1 MMAYYYS
8 SVIVISFLLFPSYPI
23 KRCVL
28 YYVLIKKVEKLFT
41 FHVFLEAFSCCHVN
55 DFDTI
60 GHGQYFGEWLPMA
73 FVRKNVNH
81 HCADF
86 KVLALGFWL

>member
-1 MMAYYYS
+1 MAYYYS
-8 SVIVISFLLFPSYPI
+8 SVIVISFSLSQSYPI

-28 YYVLIKKVEKLFT
+28 YYVLNKKVEKLFT
-41 FHVFLEAFSCCHVN
+41 FHVFLEAFSCCDVN
-55 DFDTI
+55 YFDPI

-73 FVRKNVNH
+73 FARKNVYT

-86 KVLALGFWL
+86 KVLAEKF